1 MEHKISRI
9 PTLIVFLI
17 LIALIVI
24 STCILLFTSK
34 STKVEVKSSHAE
46 LYELYT
52 LDSFSDGKPR
62 LTLYNTYKVKPENIH
77 TATSY
82 GNIITTYNTTDGTQI
97 IFADNNVTVISPKDY
112 KESFTQGYMK
122 ITKKVLVKAIW
133 EEK

>member
-1 MEHKISRI
+1 MEHKIARI

-34 STKVEVKSSHAE
+34 STKAEAGSSHVE

-52 LDSFSDGKPR
+52 LDNFTDGKPR
-62 LTLYNTYKVKPENIH
+62 LALYNTYKVKPENIN
-77 TATSY
+77 TTNPY

-97 IFADNNVTVISPKDY
+97 NFADNGVTVINSKGY
-112 KESFTQGYMK
+112 QENFTEGYIRRK
-122 ITKKVLVKAIW
+122 
-133 EEK
+133 